1 MELTNAS
8 GVGTLT
14 VSGLFSNEVVTL
26 EFDEEIRHTRKGDKT
41 VLHFKN
47 YTGSVTLSRQPA
59 VQERE
64 ERGGCTWLDEALKT
78 NPVVQNSGSPI
89 KNSQP

>member
-47 YTGSVTLSRQPA
+47 YTGSITLSRQPA
-59 VQERE
+59 VQERDFFRRHDQPVE
-64 ERGGCTWLDEALKT
+64 TSERL
-78 NPVVQNSGSPI
+78 NS
-89 KNSQP
+89 

>member
-26 EFDEEIRHTRKGDKT
+26 EFDEEIRQLPLLNSHPNTHTE
-41 VLHFKN
+41 VF
-47 YTGSVTLSRQPA
+47 
-59 VQERE
+59 
-64 ERGGCTWLDEALKT
+64 GGFE
-78 NPVVQNSGSPI
+78 SP
-89 KNSQP
+89 PTTAHME